1 MSVCLCVWP
10 LVGSAPGHDK
20 NMRPVSIEPEWPE
33 VETFEKN
40 FPEKWSVAKLPK

>member
-1 MSVCLCVWP
+1 MSACLFVWP
-10 LVGSAPGHDK
+10 LIDLVPQHDR

-40 FPEKWSVAKLPK
+40 FPEKWPVAKLPE